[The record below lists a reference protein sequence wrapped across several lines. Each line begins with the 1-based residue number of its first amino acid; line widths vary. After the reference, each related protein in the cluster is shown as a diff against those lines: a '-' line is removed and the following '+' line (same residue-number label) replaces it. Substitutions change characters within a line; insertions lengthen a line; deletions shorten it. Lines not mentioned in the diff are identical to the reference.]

1 MGFLAQKWGRTQ
13 GKCVFNAKSSFLP
26 DLDPKTP
33 QKWVPDP
40 QKWGP
45 GIPKMGGSQKKS
57 SGVFQGG
64 EKKIIKNNGKNFGFF
79 GHFSFKIPRK
89 NKFLGKPWGKSTFF
103 CLKFVEKMTKTR
115 FHEVRRRPLR
125 FRPITTLGALKNRS
139 FLTFFGGL

>member
-1 MGFLAQKWGRTQ
+1 MGVAKMTPFLTPPGGSIWAIFDPKMGRTQ

-45 GIPKMGGSQKKS
+45 GTPKMGGSQKKS
-57 SGVFQGG
+57 NRVFQGG
-64 EKKIIKNNGKNFGFF
+64 EKKIIKNNGKIFGFF

-89 NKFLGKPWGKSTFF
+89 NKFLGKPWGKSTIFA
-103 CLKFVEKMTKTR
+103 LKFVEKMTKTL
-115 FHEVRRRPLR
+115 F
-125 FRPITTLGALKNRS
+125 S
-139 FLTFFGGL
+139 